1 MTYRYGL
8 SQRRL
13 LGCLTAIALILGA
26 PGLSVAKPDE
36 TPAAKAKE
44 AAKPAATKPAA
55 KKIAKPDLKAK
66 PPAKPADKKPAVK
79 KPESKT
85 AGNKTADDKTAAG
98 KTAAKP
104 ADKKAAAKSADKK
117 PDPKAAAKPA
127 AQKQAAK
134 PAAHAMQSPKPG
146 AAPAKAALS
155 PVSILPTGTFVPGKP
170 MMAATTPTMPPSAVA
185 PPPPVLAPAAAAPRM
200 SILPAAP
207 LTRAETSSTP
217 AADVA
222 IVKQAIDLVRR
233 GKTTDATALEKTIS
247 DPLARK
253 LVEWSVLRSE
263 ENDAGFDRL
272 AAFGA
277 ENPSWPNAT
286 MIRRRAEGALWDE
299 KRSAGVVT
307 DFFAGSKPLT
317 AKGKFALARALMAQG
332 QTPAAAQLVRQ
343 AWREDTCSR
352 DVERMVMET
361 FGEMLTRAD
370 HKARMDRRLYDDDAD
385 TGMRIAQVLGGAD
398 LAIAKARKAVAEKSS
413 NAHALLEAVPAS
425 ARTDAGYIFSKA
437 QWLRREDKAVEAG
450 HLMLTAPRFA
460 AALHDTNEWW
470 TERRVLARKLLD
482 EGEHQLAYRVAR
494 DAVTPAK
501 DAYLWEHEFTAGW
514 IALRFTN
521 NPQAAAQHFARVAQ
535 DTTSPTTLARAE
547 YWQGRA
553 AEAAGRSS
561 DARTHYQQ
569 ASRFPTAYYGQI
581 ARAKL
586 GMSELVLR
594 RPPEPANRGA
604 LMNLEVVRATQIL
617 YAIDARD
624 LVIPF
629 VADLADRAVDPG
641 ALVVIAEIAK
651 KHDDAR
657 AMLMIGKAALNR
669 GYAFDVYAFPTNGIP
684 EFRMVGPSVDRSV
697 VYAIARQ
704 ESAFN
709 PRAVSSAKA
718 YGLMQVTAPT
728 GRIIAKKFGL
738 AFDQSRMLSD
748 AAYNAQMGSAEL
760 GDVLESYRGS
770 YILSFVAYNA
780 GRGRARQWIEKY
792 GDPRDPNV
800 DPIDWVERIP
810 FSETRN
816 YVQRVLENMQ
826 VYRAQLGGGSRLL
839 IEADLRRGAIA
850 TTE

>member
-1 MTYRYGL
+1 
-8 SQRRL
+8 
-13 LGCLTAIALILGA
+13 
-26 PGLSVAKPDE
+26 
-36 TPAAKAKE
+36 
-44 AAKPAATKPAA
+44 
-55 KKIAKPDLKAK
+55 
-66 PPAKPADKKPAVK
+66 
-79 KPESKT
+79 
-85 AGNKTADDKTAAG
+85 
-98 KTAAKP
+98 
-104 ADKKAAAKSADKK
+104 
-117 PDPKAAAKPA
+117 
-127 AQKQAAK
+127 
-134 PAAHAMQSPKPG
+134 
-146 AAPAKAALS
+146 
-155 PVSILPTGTFVPGKP
+155 
-170 MMAATTPTMPPSAVA
+170 
-185 PPPPVLAPAAAAPRM
+185 
-200 SILPAAP
+200 
-207 LTRAETSSTP
+207 
-217 AADVA
+217 
-222 IVKQAIDLVRR
+222 
-233 GKTTDATALEKTIS
+233 
-247 DPLARK
+247 
-253 LVEWSVLRSE
+253 
-263 ENDAGFDRL
+263 
-272 AAFGA
+272 
-277 ENPSWPNAT
+277 
-286 MIRRRAEGALWDE
+286 
-299 KRSAGVVT
+299 
-307 DFFAGSKPLT
+307 
-317 AKGKFALARALMAQG
+317 
-332 QTPAAAQLVRQ
+332 
-343 AWREDTCSR
+343 
-352 DVERMVMET
+352 
-361 FGEMLTRAD
+361 MLTRAD

-385 TGMRIAQVLGGAD
+385 AGMRIAQVLGGAD

>member
-1 MTYRYGL
+1 MTFQHRL
-8 SQRRL
+8 ARRQL
-13 LGCLTAIALILGA
+13 WACLTAAALILSA
-26 PGLSVAKPDE
+26 PGFSAAKPDE
-36 TPAAKAKE
+36 TLAAKAKQSE
-44 AAKPAATKPAA
+44 KKTAAQKT
-55 KKIAKPDLKAK
+55 AKPDLKAK

-79 KPESKT
+79 KPEPKT
-85 AGNKTADDKTAAG
+85 ADKKPADKKAAENKTAAKPVDKKA
-98 KTAAKP
+98 AAKP
-104 ADKKAAAKSADKK
+104 ADKKKDQKTTGKPADKK
-117 PDPKAAAKPA
+117 HAAERTVAT
-127 AQKQAAK
+127 QAV
-134 PAAHAMQSPKPG
+134 KPG
-146 AAPAKAALS
+146 APPAKAALS
-155 PVSILPTGTFVPGKP
+155 PISILPTSTFVPGKP
-170 MMAATTPTMPPSAVA
+170 MMAAVTPTMPPSAVA
-185 PPPPVLAPAAAAPRM
+185 PPPPVLAAPAVPRV
-200 SILPAAP
+200 SVLPAAP
-207 LTRAETSSTP
+207 LARAESSSTP
-217 AADVA
+217 AADIA
-222 IVKQAIDLVRR
+222 LVKQAIDLVRR
-233 GKTTDATALEKTIS
+233 GKTTDATAIEKTIS

-253 LVEWSVLRSE
+253 LVEWSILRSE

-272 AAFGA
+272 AAFGT

-299 KRSAGVVT
+299 KRSPSVVT
-307 DFFAGSKPLT
+307 EFFEGSKPFT

-352 DVERMVMET
+352 DVERIVMET

-385 TGMRIAQVLGGAD
+385 AGMRMAQVLGGAE
-398 LAIAKARKAVAEKSS
+398 LAIAKARKAVSDKSS
-413 NAHALLEAVPAS
+413 NAHALLEAVPSS
-425 ARTDAGYIFSKA
+425 ARSDAGYIFSKA
-437 QWLRREDKAVEAG
+437 QWLRREDKPVEAA
-450 HLMLTAPRFA
+450 HVILSAPRVA

-482 EGEHQLAYRVAR
+482 ENEPQLAYRVAR
-494 DAVTPAK
+494 DAVTPSK
-501 DAYLWEHEFTAGW
+501 DAYSWEHEFTAGW
-514 IALRFTN
+514 IALRFAN
-521 NPQAAAQHFARVAQ
+521 NPQAAYQHFARVSG

-569 ASRFPTAYYGQI
+569 AARFPTAYYGQI

-586 GMSELVLR
+586 GLNDLILR

-604 LMNLEVVRATQIL
+604 LMNLEVVRAAQIL

-629 VADLADRAVDPG
+629 VADLADKAVDPG
-641 ALVVIAEIAK
+641 ALVVIADIAK
-651 KHDDAR
+651 KYDDAR

-748 AAYNAQMGSAEL
+748 AAYNAQMGAAEL

-780 GRGRARQWIEKY
+780 GRGRVKQWIEKY
-792 GDPRDPNV
+792 GDPRSPDV

-839 IEADLRRGAIA
+839 IEADLRRGAS
-850 TTE
+850 TE

>member
-1 MTYRYGL
+1 MTCRYSL

-13 LGCLTAIALILGA
+13 LGCLTAVALILGA
-26 PGLSVAKPDE
+26 PGLSLAKPDE
-36 TPAAKAKE
+36 TPKAKE
-44 AAKPAATKPAA
+44 ATKPSATKPAA
-55 KKIAKPDLKAK
+55 KKVAKPDLKAK
-66 PPAKPADKKPAVK
+66 PAAKPADKKPQVK
-79 KPESKT
+79 KPEPKT
-85 AGNKTADDKTAAG
+85 AADKTAAS

-104 ADKKAAAKSADKK
+104 ADNKAADKK
-117 PDPKAAAKPA
+117 ADKKKDQKAAAKPA
-127 AQKQAAK
+127 GQKLASK
-134 PAAHAMQSPKPG
+134 PAERTVSTQSVKPK
-146 AAPAKAALS
+146 AELS
-155 PVSILPTGTFVPGKP
+155 PIAILPTNTFVPGKP
-170 MMAATTPTMPPSAVA
+170 MVAATTPTMPPSALA
-185 PPPPVLAPAAAAPRM
+185 PPPPLLAPPAAAPRM
-200 SILPAAP
+200 SVLPAAP

-217 AADVA
+217 AADIA
-222 IVKQAIDLVRR
+222 LVKQALDLVRR
-233 GKTTDATALEKTIS
+233 GKTSDATALEKTIS

-263 ENDAGFDRL
+263 ENDAGFERL
-272 AAFGA
+272 AAFSA

-286 MIRRRAEGALWDE
+286 LIRRRAEGSLWDE
-299 KRSAGVVT
+299 KRSAAAVT
-307 DFFAGSKPLT
+307 DFFGGSKPLT
-317 AKGKFALARALMAQG
+317 AKGKYALARALMAQG

-352 DVERMVMET
+352 DVERIVMET
-361 FGEMLTRAD
+361 FGEMLGRAD
-370 HKARMDRRLYDDDAD
+370 HKARMDRRLYDDDVDA
-385 TGMRIAQVLGGAD
+385 GMRMAQFLGGAD
-398 LAIAKARKAVAEKSS
+398 LAIAKARKAVAE
-413 NAHALLEAVPAS
+413 PAS
-425 ARTDAGYIFSKA
+425 ARSDAGYIFSKA
-437 QWLRREDKAVEAG
+437 QWLRREDKVVEAG
-450 HLMLTAPRFA
+450 HLILTAPRVA

-482 EGEHQLAYRVAR
+482 ENEHQLAYRVAR
-494 DAVTPAK
+494 DAVTPSK

-521 NPQAAAQHFARVAQ
+521 NPQAAYQHFARIGQ

-553 AEAAGRSS
+553 AEAAGRSG
-561 DARTHYQQ
+561 DARAHYQQ
-569 ASRFPTAYYGQI
+569 AARFPTAYYGQI

-586 GMSELVLR
+586 GLNDLVLR

-604 LMNLEVVRATQIL
+604 LMNLEVVRAAQIL
-617 YAIDARD
+617 YAVDARD

-651 KHDDAR
+651 KYDDAR

-684 EFRMVGPSVDRSV
+684 DFRMVGPSVDRSV

-748 AAYNAQMGSAEL
+748 AAYNAQMGAAEL

-780 GRGRARQWIEKY
+780 GRGRAKQWIEKY
-792 GDPRDPNV
+792 GDPRDPSV

-839 IEADLRRGAIA
+839 IEADLRRGAL
-850 TTE
+850 TN